1 MPFISG
7 YLILINI
14 SEINMNVF
22 TKYPQHSTEH
32 ETNFKTLLSFLL
44 NDYVEIFLWYFL
56 YGHAFNYQ
64 SIYMDIL

>member
-1 MPFISG
+1 
-7 YLILINI
+7 
-14 SEINMNVF
+14 MNVF

-32 ETNFKTLLSFLL
+32 EANFKTLLSFLL